1 MREAFALR
9 YRMLPYLYSLMREA
23 SVDGLPVM
31 RPLFLEFPDDPAC
44 YSDQSLTFM
53 YGPSVLVAN
62 VVEKGAKTR
71 RLYLPKGCTWY
82 DMNDK
87 LRAYEGGQTIE
98 VPVDLGSIP
107 MFLRGS
113 AIFCTSEDV
122 KRILADTVRRLDLL
136 IAAEGDSEFVYYDDD
151 GHTEDY
157 RQGRFA
163 ETTITVKAGDR
174 TRIRFEKKGAYPDTI
189 ERLTLRLVS
198 KKKGAFWVT
207 VDGEQIT
214 RYLVRDSWE
223 ESESGWYYE
232 LSDRSILV
240 KCPKPK
246 KDSFEIVISTEKFDL
261 IGMNED

>member
-1 MREAFALR
+1 MH
-9 YRMLPYLYSLMREA
+9 EA

-44 YSDQSLTFM
+44 YTDESLSFM
-53 YGPSVLVAN
+53 YGPAVLVAN

-82 DMNDK
+82 DMNDM
-87 LRAYEGGQTIE
+87 LRAYEGGQNIE
-98 VPVDLGSIP
+98 VPVSLGSIP

-122 KRILADTVRRLDLL
+122 KRILSDRVRQLDLL
-136 IAAEGDSEFVYYDDD
+136 IAAEGDSSFLYYDDD

-157 RQGRFA
+157 KQGCFA
-163 ETTITVKAGDR
+163 ETAIRVKAGDR
-174 TRIRFEKKGAYPDTI
+174 TCIRFEKNGDYPDTI
-189 ERLTLRLVS
+189 EALTVRLVS
-198 KKKGAFWVT
+198 KKKGAFWVS
-207 VDGEQIT
+207 VDGEQIP
-214 RYLVRDSWE
+214 RYLVRDHWE
-223 ESESGWYYE
+223 QSESGWYYE
-232 LSDRSILV
+232 LSDRSIPV

-261 IGMNED
+261 IGMADE